1 MEEYVYIDG
10 KKYRRGYTTGSCAT
24 GASKAAVYM
33 LITKN
38 RINTINIDT
47 PKGIPLLLKVDN
59 INISDT
65 FVECSIKK
73 DGGDDIDAT
82 HTMDIYARAEIV
94 AKNDKNKGYL
104 TLKDIDSLST
114 NSECKSELYKFI
126 RVYGGTGIGVVTKK
140 GLSVDVGKPAINP
153 TPLKM
158 INHEIRK
165 LIGDNFESILGNDKV
180 LKITIFAPQGET
192 VAKKTFNPRLG
203 IVGGISIIGTTGI
216 VEPMSDEGWKKSLS
230 IELQMKK
237 EQGLDKIILVPGN
250 HGEQFIREKLNL
262 DIKYVVRVSN
272 FIGYMIKE
280 AQRIGYKKILM
291 AGHIGK
297 FIKVSAGIFNTH
309 SKVADARSEILV
321 ANLALMGARYEF
333 LNKINQCVT
342 TEEAVELIN
351 NSEYREV
358 YNILSNKCRERVKQ
372 YLNEDSDD
380 IDVEVIIFSM
390 DKSLL
395 GKSDNTDDL
404 LEVFI

>member
-82 HTMDIYARAEIV
+82 HTMDIYAKAEIV

-358 YNILSNKCRERVKQ
+358 YNILSNKCKERVKQ

-404 LEVFI
+404 VEVFI

>member
-165 LIGDNFESILGNDKV
+165 LIGDNFEPILGNDKV

-321 ANLALMGARYEF
+321 ANLALMEARYEF

-404 LEVFI
+404 VEVFI

>member
-165 LIGDNFESILGNDKV
+165 LIGDNFESILGSDKV

-358 YNILSNKCRERVKQ
+358 YNILSNKCKERVKQ

-404 LEVFI
+404 VEVFI

>member
-126 RVYGGTGIGVVTKK
+126 RVYGGIGIGMVTKK

-404 LEVFI
+404 VEVFI

>member
-94 AKNDKNKGYL
+94 SKNDKNKGYL

-351 NSEYREV
+351 SSEYREV

-404 LEVFI
+404 VEVFI

>member
-94 AKNDKNKGYL
+94 SKNDKNKGYL

-126 RVYGGTGIGVVTKK
+126 RVYGGIGIGVVTKK

-404 LEVFI
+404 VEVFI

>member
-1 MEEYVYIDG
+1 ME

-216 VEPMSDEGWKKSLS
+216 VEPMSDDGWKKSLS

-404 LEVFI
+404 VEVFI

>member
-192 VAKKTFNPRLG
+192 VAKKTFNPRLS

-358 YNILSNKCRERVKQ
+358 YNILSNKCKERVKQ

-404 LEVFI
+404 VEVFI

>member
-38 RINTINIDT
+38 KIDTINIDT
-47 PKGIPLLLKVDN
+47 PKGIPLSLKVDN
-59 INISDT
+59 VNISDT

-94 AKNDKNKGYL
+94 SKNDKNKEYL

-114 NSECKSELYKFI
+114 NSECQSELYKFI
-126 RVYGGTGIGVVTKK
+126 RVYGGIGIGVVTKK

-165 LIGDNFESILGNDKV
+165 LIGDNFESILGNNKV

-192 VAKKTFNPRLG
+192 IAKKTFNPRLG

-262 DIKYVVRVSN
+262 DIKYVVRTSN
-272 FIGYMIKE
+272 FVGYMIKE

-321 ANLALMGARYEF
+321 ANLALMGATYEF
-333 LNKINQCVT
+333 LNKINQCLT
-342 TEEAVELIN
+342 AEEAVELIN
-351 NSEYREV
+351 NSEYRQV

-380 IDVEVIIFSM
+380 IDVEVIMFSM

-404 LEVFI
+404 VEVFI

>member
-216 VEPMSDEGWKKSLS
+216 VEPMSDDGWKKSLS

-291 AGHIGK
+291 AGHRGK

-404 LEVFI
+404 VEVFI

>member
-47 PKGIPLLLKVDN
+47 PKGIPLSLKVDN

-94 AKNDKNKGYL
+94 SKNDKNKEYL
-104 TLKDIDSLST
+104 TLKDIDGLSN
-114 NSECKSELYKFI
+114 NSECQSELYKFI
-126 RVYGGTGIGVVTKK
+126 RVYGGIGIGVVTKK

-158 INHEIRK
+158 INHEIRN
-165 LIGDNFESILGNDKV
+165 LIGDNFKSILGNNKV
-180 LKITIFAPQGET
+180 LKITIFAPQGEA
-192 VAKKTFNPRLG
+192 VAKKTFNQRLG

-351 NSEYREV
+351 SSEYREV

-404 LEVFI
+404 VEVFI

>member
-358 YNILSNKCRERVKQ
+358 YNILSNKCKERVKQ

-380 IDVEVIIFSM
+380 IDLEVIIFSM

-404 LEVFI
+404 VEVFI

>member
-216 VEPMSDEGWKKSLS
+216 VEPMSDDGWKKSLS

-358 YNILSNKCRERVKQ
+358 YNILSNKCKERVKQ

-404 LEVFI
+404 VEVFI

>member
-104 TLKDIDSLST
+104 TLKDIDNLST

-153 TPLKM
+153 TPHKM

-404 LEVFI
+404 VEVFI

>member
-24 GASKAAVYM
+24 GTSKAAVYM

-140 GLSVDVGKPAINP
+140 GLSMDVGKPAINP

-216 VEPMSDEGWKKSLS
+216 VEPMSDDGWKKSLS

-404 LEVFI
+404 VEVFI

>member
-372 YLNEDSDD
+372 YLNEGSDD

-404 LEVFI
+404 VEVFI

>member
-104 TLKDIDSLST
+104 TLKDIDNLST

-333 LNKINQCVT
+333 LNKINQCIT

-404 LEVFI
+404 VEVFI

>member
-165 LIGDNFESILGNDKV
+165 LIGDNFEPILGNDKV

-342 TEEAVELIN
+342 TEEAVGLIN

-372 YLNEDSDD
+372 YLNEGSDD

-404 LEVFI
+404 VEVFI

>member
-47 PKGIPLLLKVDN
+47 PKGIPLSLKVDN

-94 AKNDKNKGYL
+94 SKNDKNKEYL
-104 TLKDIDSLST
+104 TLKDIDGLSN
-114 NSECKSELYKFI
+114 NSESQIELYKFI
-126 RVYGGTGIGVVTKK
+126 RVYGGIGIGVVTKK

-158 INHEIRK
+158 INHEIRN
-165 LIGDNFESILGNDKV
+165 LIGDNFESILGNNKV
-180 LKITIFAPQGET
+180 LKITIFAPQGEA

-216 VEPMSDEGWKKSLS
+216 VEPMSDDGWKKSLS

-262 DIKYVVRVSN
+262 DIKYVVRTSN

-297 FIKVSAGIFNTH
+297 FIKISAGIFNTH

-321 ANLALMGARYEF
+321 ANLALMGATYEF
-333 LNKINQCVT
+333 LNKINQCLT

-351 NSEYREV
+351 NSEYRQV

-404 LEVFI
+404 VEVFI

>member
-351 NSEYREV
+351 NSEYSEV

-404 LEVFI
+404 VEVFI

>member
-38 RINTINIDT
+38 KIDTINIDT
-47 PKGIPLLLKVDN
+47 PKGIPLSLKVDN
-59 INISDT
+59 VNISDT

-94 AKNDKNKGYL
+94 SKNDKSKEYL

-114 NSECKSELYKFI
+114 NSECQSELYKFI
-126 RVYGGTGIGVVTKK
+126 RVYGGIGIGVVTKK

-165 LIGDNFESILGNDKV
+165 LIEDNFESILGNNKV

-192 VAKKTFNPRLG
+192 IAKKTFNPRLG

-262 DIKYVVRVSN
+262 DIKYVVRTSN
-272 FIGYMIKE
+272 FVGYMIKE

-321 ANLALMGARYEF
+321 ANLALMGATYEF
-333 LNKINQCVT
+333 LNKINQCLT
-342 TEEAVELIN
+342 AEEAVELIN
-351 NSEYREV
+351 NSEYRQV

-380 IDVEVIIFSM
+380 IDVEVIMFSM

-404 LEVFI
+404 VEVFI

>member
-158 INHEIRK
+158 INHETRK

-216 VEPMSDEGWKKSLS
+216 VEPMSDDGWKKSLS

-250 HGEQFIREKLNL
+250 HGELFIREKLNL

-395 GKSDNTDDL
+395 GKPDNTDDL
-404 LEVFI
+404 VEVFI

>member
-216 VEPMSDEGWKKSLS
+216 VEPMSDDGWKKSLS

-351 NSEYREV
+351 NSEDREV

-404 LEVFI
+404 VEVFI